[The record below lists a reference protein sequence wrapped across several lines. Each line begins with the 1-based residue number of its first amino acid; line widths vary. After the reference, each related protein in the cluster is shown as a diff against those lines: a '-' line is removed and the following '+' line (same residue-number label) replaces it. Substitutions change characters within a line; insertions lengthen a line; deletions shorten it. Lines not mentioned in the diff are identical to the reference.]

1 MRGQSNPPDLDFTI
15 ERLGAAT
22 IPSPMKAV
30 RFVDDDATV
39 LYHRSMAEIEPY
51 LEAGIRP
58 PAFLRAGPRA
68 HLHFDPDG
76 LRMGMVTCGGL
87 CPGLND
93 VIRALVLS
101 AYYHYGCTTML
112 GYRYGYEGLNPAFG
126 HHPLP
131 LTPAYVD
138 RIGDFGGTVL
148 GSSRGEQPVEVM
160 VDTLVRDRISVLF
173 TIGGDGTLRGA
184 QAIHDELARRGLD
197 IAVVGIPKTID
208 NDISCIQ
215 QSFGFQTAAEEAY
228 KAVASANTEATGVNN
243 GIGLV
248 KLMGRESGFI
258 AAYTAMVDS
267 MVNFCLIPEVPFALP
282 VFLRV
287 LEERIRRRHHAVISV
302 AEGAG
307 QALFTGAM
315 GVDKSGNLKLG
326 DIGLLLQ
333 DAIKQHFHTVGL
345 EVNLKYIDPSYII
358 RSVPAN
364 AFDSAFALVLAHNA
378 VHAAMAGYTN
388 CVVGYWHNEYTLV
401 PIQAATAARK
411 KVDPDGWLWN
421 SVLAATGQPRALL

>member
-1 MRGQSNPPDLDFTI
+1 MRQALS
-15 ERLGAAT
+15 
-22 IPSPMKAV
+22 
-30 RFVDDDATV
+30 
-39 LYHRSMAEIEPY
+39 
-51 LEAGIRP
+51 RP
-58 PAFLRAGPRA
+58 QRRDPRAGA
-68 HLHFDPDG
+68 D
-76 LRMGMVTCGGL
+76 
-87 CPGLND
+87 
-93 VIRALVLS
+93 

-173 TIGGDGTLRGA
+173 TIGGDGTLRRPGHP
-184 QAIHDELARRGLD
+184 QEITRRGLD

-287 LEERIRRRHHAVISV
+287 LESASVAATMRSSRWPRAQGRASSPARWVWTSRAMSSPGILHRSAAARRH
-302 AEGAG
+302 
-307 QALFTGAM
+307 
-315 GVDKSGNLKLG
+315 
-326 DIGLLLQ
+326 
-333 DAIKQHFHTVGL
+333 
-345 EVNLKYIDPSYII
+345 
-358 RSVPAN
+358 
-364 AFDSAFALVLAHNA
+364 
-378 VHAAMAGYTN
+378 
-388 CVVGYWHNEYTLV
+388 
-401 PIQAATAARK
+401 QAAFTPWAWR
-411 KVDPDGWLWN
+411 
-421 SVLAATGQPRALL
+421 